1 MPELI
6 QTVSAAHSFT
16 HVRLVV
22 ESFDSGE
29 ECSLQHWLDTCRLV
43 DEGDQ
48 EEQLTDTEVLPEFE
62 PAAWN

>member
-1 MPELI
+1 MQIAP
-6 QTVSAAHSFT
+6 TAHSST

-29 ECSLQHWLDTCRLV
+29 ECSFQHWLEVCQLV
-43 DEGDQ
+43 DEGD
-48 EEQLTDTEVLPEFE
+48 EERTDTEVIAEME